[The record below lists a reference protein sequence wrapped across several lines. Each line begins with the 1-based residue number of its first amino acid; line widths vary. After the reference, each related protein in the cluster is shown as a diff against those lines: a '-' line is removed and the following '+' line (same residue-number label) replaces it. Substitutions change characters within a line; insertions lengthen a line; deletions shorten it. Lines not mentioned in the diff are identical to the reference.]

1 LSSVISKLQ
10 QYFFIKFL
18 NHGSEKNYC
27 VSFQALQM
35 VEKAVKLLDTLPDD
49 YKDFYMKRMFTFIET
64 KIPTDKRE
72 GQF

>member
-1 LSSVISKLQ
+1 
-10 QYFFIKFL
+10 
-18 NHGSEKNYC
+18 
-27 VSFQALQM
+27 M
-35 VEKAVKLLDTLPDD
+35 VEKAVKLLDILPDD